1 MSQTLDTALKYAQEH
16 SASFVD
22 ELKEFLRIP
31 SISTDPERKADM
43 QNAADWV
50 AGKLKALGMENVQV
64 LPTGGHPLV
73 FGESL
78 AAGAGAPTV
87 LVYGHYDV
95 QPDEPLGLWDSGPF
109 EPQVRG
115 ENIYARGATDMK
127 GQIILALK
135 AIEAIQRSG
144 KLPVNVKF
152 LVEGEEEIGSPN
164 LGRFIESHKE
174 LLACDF
180 MLNPDGGILRPDL
193 PTITYALRGLAYFE
207 LRLYGPAH
215 DLHSG
220 TFGGVV
226 HNPAQVLCE
235 LIAGMHDEQ
244 GRVTLPGFYDKVRYL
259 DREEREELNRLPVNE
274 AIILGMTGAST
285 LWGEAGFTP
294 LERAGARPTLEVNGL
309 YSGFTGQ
316 GSKTVLPARAMAKIS
331 CRLVPDQ
338 HPKDVH
344 DQLLEYLNANAPGTV
359 RYEVIDLA
367 ASPPSISDRGSPYVG
382 AMEKAMQAVWGTRPV
397 FRREGGSV
405 PVVAMFQQHLGVEAV
420 NAGFG
425 LPDDNMHGPN
435 EKLHLPTWRRGIETL
450 IRFFLNLAE

>member
-1 MSQTLDTALKYAQEH
+1 
-16 SASFVD
+16 
-22 ELKEFLRIP
+22 
-31 SISTDPERKADM
+31 
-43 QNAADWV
+43 
-50 AGKLKALGMENVQV
+50 
-64 LPTGGHPLV
+64 
-73 FGESL
+73 
-78 AAGAGAPTV
+78 
-87 LVYGHYDV
+87 
-95 QPDEPLGLWDSGPF
+95 
-109 EPQVRG
+109 
-115 ENIYARGATDMK
+115 
-127 GQIILALK
+127 
-135 AIEAIQRSG
+135 
-144 KLPVNVKF
+144 
-152 LVEGEEEIGSPN
+152 
-164 LGRFIESHKE
+164 
-174 LLACDF
+174 
-180 MLNPDGGILRPDL
+180 
-193 PTITYALRGLAYFE
+193 
-207 LRLYGPAH
+207 
-215 DLHSG
+215 
-220 TFGGVV
+220 
-226 HNPAQVLCE
+226 
-235 LIAGMHDEQ
+235 
-244 GRVTLPGFYDKVRYL
+244 LPGFYDKVRYL

-285 LWGEAGFTP
+285 LWGEAGFTL

-435 EKLHLPTWRRGIETL
+435 EKLHLPTWRRGIETF
-450 IRFFLNLAE
+450 IRFFLNLVE